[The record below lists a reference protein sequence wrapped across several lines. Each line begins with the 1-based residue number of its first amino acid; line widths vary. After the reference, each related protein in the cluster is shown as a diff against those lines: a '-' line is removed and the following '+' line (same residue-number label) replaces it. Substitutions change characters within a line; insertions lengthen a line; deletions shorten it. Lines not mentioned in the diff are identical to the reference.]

1 MNGKKA
7 GKGRVKTEISSGG
20 VIYRRNDGKIE
31 IVLIST
37 RGGRTLSLP
46 KGLIE
51 PGENPEQAAIREV
64 QEETGCRGEIEDFLG
79 KIEYW
84 YSLEGAKIHKFV
96 YYYLIKYTSGD
107 VNLHDREVEQ
117 ASWFDI
123 EQAIE
128 KASYENEREVIR
140 LALQKLRNRHT

>member
-1 MNGKKA
+1 M
-7 GKGRVKTEISSGG
+7 
-20 VIYRRNDGKIE
+20 
-31 IVLIST
+31 
-37 RGGRTLSLP
+37 
-46 KGLIE
+46 
-51 PGENPEQAAIREV
+51 
-64 QEETGCRGEIEDFLG
+64 
-79 KIEYW
+79 
-84 YSLEGAKIHKFV
+84 